1 MKRYLVRDT
10 TMTAIAD
17 AVRNKTGTSDA
28 LGPIDMAEK
37 IATIRVY
44 EGDPTLIGVT
54 ITPTGTEIV
63 KVPPNGVDGFGIVTV
78 EGDVNLVPEN
88 IKEGVSIY
96 GVDGTYREEVLDTS
110 DATAEASDILEGAT
124 AYVNG
129 KLITGTHVCTADPIL
144 SPLIVTPTG
153 SEFVETPEDGVDGF
167 SEVTVEGDDNLVPEN
182 ILKGVTI
189 YGVTGTAETSK
200 PGGGPDNPDPDQPET
215 NYELQTKDDIIPGT
229 ANVIVTPD
237 ENYYGLKRVTV
248 NGDAALIPENIKEG
262 ISIFGVAGTL
272 KSGEV
277 DLTSGLYGTF
287 MKAVVTTC
295 PPEPVVI
302 TGTLIEKPDIIES
315 TVKLTIT
322 IETEET

>member
-54 ITPTGTEIV
+54 ITPTGTESV

-78 EGDVNLVPEN
+78 EGDDNLVPEN

-129 KLITGTHVCTADPIL
+129 KLIIGTHVCMADPIL

-200 PGGGPDNPDPDQPET
+200 PGGGSDNPDPDQPET
-215 NYELQTKDDIIPGT
+215 NYELQTKDDIVPGT
-229 ANVIVTPD
+229 TNVIVTPD

-262 ISIFGVAGTL
+262 VSIFGVAGTL

-277 DLTSGLYGTF
+277 DFSTGLYGKF
-287 MKAVVTTC
+287 IKAKVTSC
-295 PPEPVVI
+295 LPEPTVI
-302 TGTLIEKPDIIES
+302 SGTLFENPNIIES
-315 TVKLTIT
+315 TIT
-322 IETEET
+322 IVTEGT

>member
-78 EGDVNLVPEN
+78 EGDNNLVPEN

-129 KLITGTHVCTADPIL
+129 KLIIGKFPSWVT
-144 SPLIVTPTG
+144 SQEKKQLIQHYDSMKLP
-153 SEFVETPEDGVDGF
+153 
-167 SEVTVEGDDNLVPEN
+167 
-182 ILKGVTI
+182 K
-189 YGVTGTAETSK
+189 
-200 PGGGPDNPDPDQPET
+200 
-215 NYELQTKDDIIPGT
+215 ELQIPSANTVLIKVNDKWIPSYDTEKDFSHMI
-229 ANVIVTPD
+229 
-237 ENYYGLKRVTV
+237 
-248 NGDAALIPENIKEG
+248 
-262 ISIFGVAGTL
+262 
-272 KSGEV
+272 
-277 DLTSGLYGTF
+277 
-287 MKAVVTTC
+287 
-295 PPEPVVI
+295 
-302 TGTLIEKPDIIES
+302 
-315 TVKLTIT
+315 
-322 IETEET
+322 